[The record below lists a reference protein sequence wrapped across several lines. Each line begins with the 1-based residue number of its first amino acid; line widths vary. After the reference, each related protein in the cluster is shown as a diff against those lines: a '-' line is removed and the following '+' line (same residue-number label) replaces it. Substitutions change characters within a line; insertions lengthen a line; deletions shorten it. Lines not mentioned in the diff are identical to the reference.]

1 MGVRGPGRATLPAQP
16 RSSTA
21 RIQAPPAMLRQR
33 TLKALV
39 SAAGVGLHTGQKV
52 RMTLRPA
59 PPDSGIVFR
68 RIDLAAPLD
77 IPARAD
83 LVGETRLSSC
93 LVRDGAK
100 VYTVEHLMSAL
111 GGMGIDNVYV
121 DIDASE
127 LPIMDG
133 SASPFVLLIQQ
144 AGVVEQAAAKKFL
157 RVLRRVEVTD
167 GDKWARLEPYEG
179 YKLSFSIEFRHPVIE
194 RSTQSVEV
202 NFAET
207 SYLKEIARART
218 FGFMHEVE
226 DLRDSGLALGG
237 GLDNAVVL
245 DEYRVLNAEGLRFT
259 DEFIRHKLLDA
270 IGDLYLLGRPLLGA
284 FSAHKSGHALNN
296 RLLRAVLAQPG
307 VLETVSFER
316 AEETPAGVAR
326 LATQYG

>member
-1 MGVRGPGRATLPAQP
+1 
-16 RSSTA
+16 
-21 RIQAPPAMLRQR
+21 MLRQR
-33 TLKALV
+33 SLKSSV
-39 SAAGVGLHTGQKV
+39 SASGVGLHTGQKV
-52 RMTLRPA
+52 RLTLRPA
-59 PPDSGIVFR
+59 PPETGIVFR
-68 RIDLAAPLD
+68 RIDLAAPVD
-77 IPARAD
+77 IPARAE

-93 LVRDGAK
+93 LIKDGAK

-111 GGMGIDNVYV
+111 GGLGVDNVYA
-121 DIDASE
+121 DLDAPE
-127 LPIMDG
+127 LPIMDA

-144 AGVVEQAAAKKFL
+144 AGIVEQAAPKRFL
-157 RVLRRVEVTD
+157 RVTKRVEVKD
-167 GDKWARLEPYEG
+167 GDKWARLDPFDG

-226 DLRDSGLALGG
+226 DLRDNGLALGG

-245 DEYRVLNAEGLRFT
+245 DEYRVLNADGLRFP
-259 DEFIRHKLLDA
+259 DEFIRRKLLDA

-296 RLLRAVLAQPG
+296 RLLRALLAEAG
-307 VLETVSFER
+307 ALETVTFER
-316 AEETPAGVAR
+316 ADEAPVGVLR
-326 LATQYG
+326 LAGLSAPA

>member
-1 MGVRGPGRATLPAQP
+1 
-16 RSSTA
+16 
-21 RIQAPPAMLRQR
+21 MLRQR
-33 TLKALV
+33 SLKSSV
-39 SAAGVGLHTGQKV
+39 SASGVGLHTGQKV
-52 RMTLRPA
+52 RLTLRPA
-59 PPDSGIVFR
+59 PPDTGVVFR
-68 RIDLAAPLD
+68 RIDLASPVD
-77 IPARAD
+77 IPARAE

-93 LVRDGAK
+93 LVKDGAK
-100 VYTVEHLMSAL
+100 LYTVEHLMSAL
-111 GGMGIDNVYV
+111 GGLGVDNVYA

-144 AGVVEQAAAKKFL
+144 AGIVEQAAPKRFL
-157 RVLRRVEVTD
+157 RVLRKVEVKE
-167 GDKWARLEPYEG
+167 GDKWARLEPFEG

-194 RSTQSVEV
+194 RSTQAVEI
-202 NFAET
+202 NFGET

-245 DEYRVLNAEGLRFT
+245 DEYRVLNAEGLRFA

-270 IGDLYLLGRPLLGA
+270 IGDLYLLGKPLLGA

-296 RLLRAVLAQPG
+296 RLLRALLADSTA
-307 VLETVSFER
+307 LETVVFER
-316 AEETPAGVAR
+316 ADQVPAGVAR
-326 LATQYG
+326 LAAQFG